1 MIDKSEVYCIGRLG
15 KPHGV
20 KGEISFQFVDD
31 RFDRIDIDY
40 LILSIDHLL
49 VPFFIEEYRFKSNEV
64 ALVKFCDIDT
74 QQRAAELTGCEV
86 YLPRPDADESDEF
99 SLVQLVGFA
108 LIDNRSGKRVG
119 EIASIDDSTAN
130 LLFELTDGQ
139 LVPASSDLVTA
150 IDAGKRQLN
159 MDIPEGLLD

>member
-86 YLPRPDADESDEF
+86 YLPRADESEEF
-99 SLVQLVGFA
+99 SLAQLVGFA

>member
-86 YLPRPDADESDEF
+86 YLPRPDADESEEF
-99 SLVQLVGFA
+99 SLAQLVGFA

-130 LLFELTDGQ
+130 LLFELTDGH

>member
-86 YLPRPDADESDEF
+86 YLPRPDADESEAF
-99 SLVQLVGFA
+99 SLAQLVGFA

>member
-31 RFDRIDIDY
+31 RFNRIDIDY

-86 YLPRPDADESDEF
+86 YLPRPDADESEEVC
-99 SLVQLVGFA
+99 LAQLVGFA

>member
-86 YLPRPDADESDEF
+86 YLPRPDADEPEEF
-99 SLVQLVGFA
+99 SLAQLVGFA

-150 IDAGKRQLN
+150 IDAGKRQLH